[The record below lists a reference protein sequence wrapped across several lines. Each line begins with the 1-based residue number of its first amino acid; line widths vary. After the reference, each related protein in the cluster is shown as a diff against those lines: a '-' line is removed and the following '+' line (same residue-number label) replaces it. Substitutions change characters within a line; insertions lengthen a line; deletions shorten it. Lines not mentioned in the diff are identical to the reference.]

1 MRFFPLSRVRVCWRP
16 AASGLIVLLLTS
28 ACMALQ
34 TASVSSQAP
43 VSIYPG
49 QSIQRAVN
57 RYPEGTSF
65 LIKEGVYTRQTI
77 YPKSGMSF
85 VGEQGA
91 VLDGQHTT

>member
-16 AASGLIVLLLTS
+16 AVSGLIILLLTS

-43 VSIYPG
+43 VTIYPG

-57 RYPEGTSF
+57 RHPAGTSF
-65 LIKEGVYTRQTI
+65 LIKEGVHTGQTI
-77 YPKSGMSF
+77 YP
-85 VGEQGA
+85 
-91 VLDGQHTT
+91 DGGRLALNYTVPTD